1 LHRRNVHGRKA
12 AAGFE
17 QESGNKIE
25 LDIAESEMGRY
36 LPGVVLAVFG
46 ILVYI
51 IGCALFVAHRRQRA
65 RGMQEGSQGAPGR
78 SLFVYAIVMMT
89 LGIAAL
95 GGGLVALETAQY
107 HALGQ

>member
-1 LHRRNVHGRKA
+1 M
-12 AAGFE
+12 
-17 QESGNKIE
+17 S
-25 LDIAESEMGRY
+25 RY
-36 LPGVVLAVFG
+36 LPGAILAVFG
-46 ILVYI
+46 ILVYV

-65 RGMQEGSQGAPGR
+65 QGMPERSQRAP
-78 SLFVYAIVMMT
+78 SKSFLVYAIVMMV